1 MNELDIAKL
10 EEYGRLE
17 GAELGETVEL
27 LCALV
32 RRSDYISD
40 GFETALKSEIEN
52 QLWYFA
58 HHCKIVT
65 KTEMSKHKYKEL
77 EWLE

>member
-17 GAELGETVEL
+17 GSELGETVEL
-27 LCALV
+27 LCALMGF
-32 RRSDYISD
+32 SDYISND
-40 GFETALKSEIEN
+40 LKTALNDEIEN

-65 KTEMSKHKYKEL
+65 KTEMNEHKYKEL